1 MNDFH
6 DPELERLFGR
16 NSGPTPDVDVAY
28 QRVQGRVRQVK
39 RRRAVVVSS
48 AACSV
53 LFAAAV
59 FAGARSGG
67 GNTVQPGG
75 SGTGADGS
83 PLTVSDSSD
92 LSLPSSTVADSTLD
106 STIPGVTTPGTGSTA
121 TSVGNGGTT
130 VTSPTG
136 SSVSTPSTAP
146 GATSGSVPSSS
157 VSTPSSSPA
166 TTTPATNPP
175 APITNTYSGVGG
187 SITVR
192 LQNGSLTLVS
202 YNAAAGFTADVQKSS
217 GSRVEVR
224 FESNDQRTDIRVDIV
239 GNGMSPRIDES

>member
-59 FAGARSGG
+59 FAGARTNSS
-67 GNTVQPGG
+67 NTVQPGG
-75 SGTGADGS
+75 TATGIDGS

-92 LSLPSSTVADSTLD
+92 LSLPSSTVGDTMLESTD
-106 STIPGVTTPGTGSTA
+106 PGVTTPGTGSTA

-136 SSVSTPSTAP
+136 SNVSTPSTAP

-157 VSTPSSSPA
+157 VTPSSSPA
-166 TTTPATNPP
+166 TTSPATNPP
-175 APITNTYSGVGG
+175 TPITETFSGVGG

-202 YNAAAGFTADVQKSS
+202 YNAAAGFTADVQKAS

-224 FESNDQRTDIRVDIV
+224 FESIDQRTDIRVDIV
-239 GNGMSPRIDES
+239 GNGMSAQVDES

>member
-16 NSGPTPDVDVAY
+16 NSGPTPDVEVAY

-39 RRRAVVVSS
+39 RRRAVVVSG
-48 AACSV
+48 AACSL

-59 FAGARSGG
+59 FAGVRNGDGG
-67 GNTVQPGG
+67 SVQPGG

-92 LSLPSSTVADSTLD
+92 VSVSTTGVADTTLATD
-106 STIPGVTTPGTGSTA
+106 NSQGTGSSLDTG
-121 TSVGNGGTT
+121 TVVGGGTA
-130 VTSPTG
+130 VTSPGG
-136 SSVSTPSTAP
+136 SAASTAP
-146 GATSGSVPSSS
+146 GATTGSVPTSSNPSSS
-157 VSTPSSSPA
+157 APSGSPA
-166 TTTPATNPP
+166 TTTPSTNAP
-175 APITNTYSGVGG
+175 APVTQTFSGVGG
-187 SITVR
+187 SVTVR

-202 YNAAAGFTADVQKSS
+202 YNATSGFSAEVNKSG

-239 GNGMSPRIDES
+239 GGNMSPQIDES

>member
-39 RRRAVVVSS
+39 RRRAVVVSG
-48 AACSV
+48 AACTL
-53 LFAAAV
+53 LFAVAV

-67 GNTVQPGG
+67 NNSVQPGG

-83 PLTVSDSSD
+83 PLTVADSSD
-92 LSLPSSTVADSTLD
+92 LSVPTSDSSSTESTAPDGTTLG
-106 STIPGVTTPGTGSTA
+106 TGTVTTVAS
-121 TSVGNGGTT
+121 GGTV
-130 VTSPTG
+130 VTSPIVPN
-136 SSVSTPSTAP
+136 VSTASTAP
-146 GATSGSVPSSS
+146 GTTSGATPTTTAAVPSSS
-157 VSTPSSSPA
+157 PSTSVPTPS
-166 TTTPATNPP
+166 TNPP
-175 APITNTYSGVGG
+175 ALITETFSGIGG

-202 YNAAAGFTADVQKSS
+202 YNAASGFTADVQNSS
-217 GSRVEVR
+217 GDRVEVR
-224 FESNDQRTDIRVDIV
+224 FESEGQRTDIRVDIA
-239 GNGMSPRIDES
+239 GGSMSPRIDES

>member
-39 RRRAVVVSS
+39 RRRAVVVSG
-48 AACSV
+48 AACSL
-53 LFAAAV
+53 LFAVAV

-67 GNTVQPGG
+67 NNSVQPGG

-83 PLTVSDSSD
+83 PLTVADSSD
-92 LSLPSSTVADSTLD
+92 LSVPTSDSSSTVSTTPDGTTLG
-106 STIPGVTTPGTGSTA
+106 TGTVTT
-121 TSVGNGGTT
+121 VGNGATT

-157 VSTPSSSPA
+157 VSTPFSSPA

-175 APITNTYSGVGG
+175 APITETFSGIGG

-202 YNAAAGFTADVQKSS
+202 YNAASGFTADVQKSS
-217 GSRVEVR
+217 GDRVEVR
-224 FESNDQRTDIRVDIV
+224 FESEGQRTDIRVDIA
-239 GNGMSPRIDES
+239 GGSMSPRIDES